1 MKNCMKI
8 LSGSLAGVLILGAWT
23 GCVGY
28 KLGSTLPPD
37 IQTVYVPTFINETD
51 EPLLEVDVT
60 RATIQEVQREGS
72 LRLAAEDVADTI
84 LEVRI
89 LTMTLDPLAF
99 DRSRRAAAEE
109 YRLTITASLLL
120 TRRTSGEVVAEHP
133 GVYGN
138 ATFIL
143 SGDMTSAKQS
153 AIPRAARD
161 LAHQIVTQMVEV
173 W

>member
-8 LSGSLAGVLILGAWT
+8 LNGWLAGALILGAWT

-28 KLGSTLPPD
+28 KLGSTLPSD

-60 RATIQEVQREGS
+60 RATIQEIQREGS
-72 LRLAAEDVADTI
+72 LRLASEEDADTI

-89 LTMTLDPLAF
+89 LTMTLDPIAF
-99 DRSRRAAAEE
+99 DQLRRAAAEE
-109 YRLTITASLLL
+109 YRLTITAALLL
-120 TRRTSGEVVAEHP
+120 TRRTTGEIVAEHP

-138 ATFIL
+138 ATFL
-143 SGDMTSAKQS
+143 MTGDLTSAKQS
-153 AIPRAARD
+153 AIPRASRD